1 MIHPLDTVLSLV
13 LLSVLF
19 SFGSSRLPGLIK
31 VLAFQG
37 VVISV
42 APLFIGHD
50 LSAGGVVLTL
60 ATLMIRGIIIPLCI
74 YLAIKKVAIRR
85 EVEPI
90 IGFHA
95 SVLAG
100 LILIVAA
107 TFVSRKFNVP
117 SVSGISGS
125 TLILPTA
132 ITLLV
137 GGMFLLMARRNA
149 IAMVLGYIMM
159 ENGIYLVGT
168 TFSVRAHHIVEFG
181 ILLDVLAGVMI
192 MAVILQ
198 NIKKTFDD
206 VDTARLRTLKE

>member
-1 MIHPLDTVLSLV
+1 MNIPVDMTLSLV

-37 VVISV
+37 VVVSLV
-42 APLFIGHD
+42 PLIIGHD
-50 LSAGGVVLTL
+50 MTGGGILFTVVTL
-60 ATLMIRGIIIPLCI
+60 IIRGIVIPLCI
-74 YLAIKKVAIRR
+74 YFAIKKVAIRR

-90 IGFHA
+90 VGYHA
-95 SVLAG
+95 SIMAG
-100 LILIVAA
+100 LGLIVAA
-107 TFVSRKFNVP
+107 MVVSHRFNAFSISA
-117 SVSGISGS
+117 SV
-125 TLILPTA
+125 LLLPTA
-132 ITLLV
+132 IALLV
-137 GGMFLLMARRNA
+137 AGMFLLMARRNA

-168 TFSVRAHHIVEFG
+168 TFSVRALHIVEFG

-198 NIKKTFDD
+198 NIKQTFDD
-206 VDTARLRTLKE
+206 VDTALLRTLKE

>member
-1 MIHPLDTVLSLV
+1 MIQPVDSLLSLV

-19 SFGSSRLPGLIK
+19 SFGSSRIPVLIK

-37 VVISV
+37 VVVSIV
-42 APLFIGHD
+42 PLFMGHD
-50 LSAGGVVLTL
+50 LSGGGILFTL
-60 ATLMIRGIIIPLCI
+60 VTMVIRGIIIPLCI
-74 YLAIKKVAIRR
+74 YIVIKKVAIHR

-90 IGFHA
+90 IGYHA
-95 SVLAG
+95 SLLAG
-100 LILIVAA
+100 LGLIVAA
-107 TFVSRKFNVP
+107 TYISHNFN
-117 SVSGISGS
+117 ISSISTS
-125 TLILPTA
+125 TLLLPSS

-137 GGMFLLMARRNA
+137 AGMFLLMARRNA

-168 TFSVRAHHIVEFG
+168 TFSVRTLHIVEFG

-198 NIKKTFDD
+198 NIKQKFDD
-206 VDTARLRTLKE
+206 VDTALLRTLKE

>member
-1 MIHPLDTVLSLV
+1 MITSVDTLLSLV
-13 LLSVLF
+13 LLSILF

-37 VVISV
+37 IVVSIV
-42 APLFIGHD
+42 PLFSGHD
-50 LSAGGVVLTL
+50 ITGGSLLFTIVTLTIRGVV
-60 ATLMIRGIIIPLCI
+60 IPLCI

-90 IGFHA
+90 VGYHA
-95 SVLAG
+95 SLLAG
-100 LILIVAA
+100 LGLIVAA
-107 TFVSRKFNVP
+107 TFAGHKFDLP
-117 SVSGISGS
+117 SASSSV
-125 TLILPTA
+125 LLLPTA
-132 ITLLV
+132 ISVLV
-137 GGMFLLMARRNA
+137 AGMFLLIARRNA

-168 TFSVRAHHIVEFG
+168 TFSTRALHIVEFG

-198 NIKKTFDD
+198 NIKQTFDD
-206 VDTARLRTLKE
+206 VDTALLRTLKE

>member
-1 MIHPLDTVLSLV
+1 MSHPVDTLLSLV
-13 LLSVLF
+13 MLSILF

-37 VVISV
+37 IVVSIV
-42 APLFIGHD
+42 PLFVGHD
-50 LSAGGVVLTL
+50 LTGGSLLFTLVTL
-60 ATLMIRGIIIPLCI
+60 AIRGIVIPLCI
-74 YLAIKKVAIRR
+74 YLAIKKVAIDR

-90 IGFHA
+90 IGYHA
-95 SVLAG
+95 SLLAG
-100 LILIVAA
+100 LGLIVGA
-107 TFVSRKFNVP
+107 TFASHKFNLP
-117 SVSGISGS
+117 ASS
-125 TLILPTA
+125 TSALLLPTA
-132 ITLLV
+132 IAVLV
-137 GGMFLLMARRNA
+137 AGMFLLIARRNA

-168 TFSVRAHHIVEFG
+168 TFSVRALHIVEFG

-198 NIKKTFDD
+198 NIKQTFDD